1 MRNLITRTI
10 KKYVYTVETVQRNEE
25 TKEVKVEQIGIE
37 TRFSK
42 VGKGSIEKI
51 YKPLLGEN
59 TVLLISEPVVT
70 EETLAM
76 PTEFYVANAK
86 PLSFYK
92 DGKDELDNEIAGNKF
107 KLN

>member
-10 KKYVYTVETVQRNEE
+10 KKYVYTIETVQRNEE
-25 TKEVKVEQIGIE
+25 TKEVKVEKIGTE

-86 PLSFYK
+86 PLPFYK
-92 DGKDELDNEIAGNKF
+92 DDKNESDNEIAGE
-107 KLN
+107 